1 MPNEDFFDKQTPSSR
16 IKANIV
22 ANYFPKYCK
31 IINKKKQS
39 SIHYLDLYA
48 GPGKYKDGNPS
59 TPLLIGEAC
68 AEDAELKSIVQLM
81 FNDNTYSDELKEN
94 FFQRF

>member
-1 MPNEDFFDKQTPSSR
+1 MGNEDFFDKQTPSSR

-31 IINKKKQS
+31 IINKNPQRT
-39 SIHYLDLYA
+39 IRYVDLYA

-59 TPLLIGEAC
+59 TPLLIGDAC
-68 AEDAELKSIVQLM
+68 ATDPELKTLVHLM
-81 FNDNTYSDELKEN
+81 FNDNTYIED
-94 FFQRF
+94 